1 MNLNEEW
8 RDIVG
13 YEGFYQ
19 VSSRGRVRSLDRITS
34 DGKHLKGKLKT
45 SSSKYRIVTLYKDSQ
60 YENVL
65 VHRLVANA
73 FLPNPNNLPEVDH
86 IDGDPSNNDLH
97 NLRWV
102 TRSQNAKNKSKPSCY
117 RRNVTCLNTSQQF
130 QSISAAA
137 RFAGTDVTRV
147 IESIESRSQC
157 KNFIFVYT
165 DSMPNDI
172 DGYIASASLRYQS
185 FHNRP
190 TMSNSK
196 QVKCRETEQIF
207 DSRAAAARYYNCDP
221 ETITNRIN
229 AKKSFNNVTIEWYE
243 DSERR

>member
-1 MNLNEEW
+1 MNADEEW
-8 RDIVG
+8 RDIAG

-45 SSSKYRIVTLYKDSQ
+45 SSSKYRMVTLYKDSQ

-73 FLPNPNNLPEVDH
+73 FLPNPDDLPEVDH
-86 IDGDPSNNDLH
+86 IDGDPSNNSVN

-102 TRSQNAKNKSKPSCY
+102 TCSQNAKNKSKSSHY
-117 RRNVTCLNTSQQF
+117 RRSVTCLNTGQQF

-147 IESIESRSQC
+147 IESIESKSQC
-157 KNFIFVYT
+157 KDFIFVYT
-165 DSMPNDI
+165 DSMPDDI
-172 DGYIASASLRYQS
+172 KGYIASAKFKYQS

-190 TMSNSK
+190 AMLNSK
-196 QVKCRETEQIF
+196 QVRCRETGQIF

-229 AKKSFNNVTIEWYE
+229 AKKSFNNVTIEWYV
-243 DSERR
+243 D